1 MVDGKLVGV
10 RDMEFILTVHKIQIN
25 LVAEK
30 KNQTI
35 SSNSRTKIQ
44 LLGAPTSL
52 KQASTL

>member
-10 RDMEFILTVHKIQIN
+10 RDLVFILTVHKIQIN

-30 KNQTI
+30 KFQTI
-35 SSNSRTKIQ
+35 SSYPRTENQ
-44 LLGAPTSL
+44 LLGVPTSL